1 MTTDR
6 GSEKKRLIL
15 EFIAQNPGVRTI
27 DINVGN
33 LSRSSLGAYTKILL
47 DEGVLVRDD
56 NHGWHIAKGHVI
68 TAPPKVKTPI
78 DLAEEAIR
86 NMVRNGLQ
94 K

>member
-1 MTTDR
+1 
-6 GSEKKRLIL
+6 
-15 EFIAQNPGVRTI
+15 
-27 DINVGN
+27 
-33 LSRSSLGAYTKILL
+33 L

-68 TAPPKVKTPI
+68 ATPPKVKTPI

-86 NMVRNGLQ
+86 NMVRDGLQ